1 MRRERH
7 PAALPGV
14 APQAA
19 TADTAAPARESRRGR
34 AFSASHSL
42 QQGVTLRTRP
52 MSLLALHRAASVLLA
67 STALAQI
74 SPGNL
79 IVVRAGDGAFA
90 LTNSAHHVF
99 LDEYDAT
106 ALTQPAPLQSLAMP
120 ITIAGTSNHGFVTQS
135 VDGRY
140 LVVTGFLASPY
151 TGLIAFTTSVAFPR
165 VIARVA
171 LGGAVDATTALTE
184 THSGG
189 GGLPG
194 DFVSAATVDGSA
206 FWTSGTGVQTGN
218 RGICYTTLGATTS
231 VQLASVPNASRV
243 ANITDGQLHASTV
256 YLPQIGVNAVGTGLP
271 TTPGQT
277 TALLS
282 GMPGTSGTAQP
293 WDFWFADASTLY
305 VADAGMTG
313 SGGIQKWTRSGGT
326 WTLQYTLAPGANVGC
341 RSVSGSRDQAG
352 TRLYATTTQVSGNQL
367 VTVLDTGAG
376 SAFATLATAPT
387 NTGFRGVRFVRQP
400 YGVSFAGTGC
410 PTASGVPTIG
420 IAGGL
425 PIAGNTNFGIAIDS
439 TPASSLYL
447 TIVAIGGTLTA
458 GVPLSLVGGPPCA
471 ILYTP
476 ALDLLLVG
484 ATDASGNGVTP
495 LSLGPAVSAMWG
507 LGLPVQHA
515 VFDPVT
521 YGAFG
526 LPLATSQGM
535 QLLLG
540 N

>member
-1 MRRERH
+1 MN
-7 PAALPGV
+7 PLAL
-14 APQAA
+14 
-19 TADTAAPARESRRGR
+19 
-34 AFSASHSL
+34 
-42 QQGVTLRTRP
+42 LRFA
-52 MSLLALHRAASVLLA
+52 SLLLLA

-106 ALTQPAPLQSLAMP
+106 ALAQPSPLQSLAMP

-140 LVVTGFLASPY
+140 LVVTGFGASPY
-151 TGLIAFTTSVAFPR
+151 TGLISFTTSVAFPR

-171 LGGAVDATTALTE
+171 LDGAVDATTALTD

-218 RGICYTTLGATTS
+218 RGICHATLGATTS
-231 VQLASVPNASRV
+231 VQLASVPTASRV
-243 ANITDGQLHASTV
+243 VDITDGQLHVSTV
-256 YLPQIGVNAVGTGLP
+256 HLPQIGVNTVGTGLP

-277 TALLS
+277 TTLLS

-305 VADAGMTG
+305 VADAGTTG

-326 WTLQYTLAPGANVGC
+326 WALQYTLAPGANVGC
-341 RSVSGSRDQAG
+341 RSVSGSRDAG
-352 TRLYATTTQVSGNQL
+352 IRLYATTTQVSGNQL
-367 VTVLDTGAG
+367 VSVTDTGAG
-376 SAFATLATAPT
+376 SAFTTLATAPA

-400 YGVSFAGTGC
+400 YGISFAGTGC
-410 PTASGVPTIG
+410 PTAAGVPTIG

-425 PIAGNTNFGIAIDS
+425 PIAGNANFGIAIGS
-439 TPASSLYL
+439 TPASSLCL
-447 TIVAIGGTLTA
+447 TVVAIGGTLTT

-471 ILYTP
+471 MLYTP
-476 ALDLLLVG
+476 SLDLVLVA
-484 ATDASGNGVTP
+484 ATDASGSGVTP
-495 LSLGPAVSAMWG
+495 LSLAPAVRAMWG
-507 LGLPVQHA
+507 LDLPVQHL

-521 YGAFG
+521 YGTFA
-526 LPLATSQGM
+526 LPLATSRGM

-540 N
+540 S